1 MFLQEEMSMTTKCCL
16 KNLKY
21 CIPTVSP
28 FYPTNNS
35 LSSHILI
42 LGYFDFLHWLLE
54 FIFLCF
60 FGSCI
65 QIKWYSLQSCVL
77 YYRKSKTNMTVA
89 GGRDVQE
96 PATNTESKVRGDKSC
111 RGRRR
116 FLLKFFS
123 SEYFKEM
130 LH

>member
-1 MFLQEEMSMTTKCCL
+1 
-16 KNLKY
+16 
-21 CIPTVSP
+21 
-28 FYPTNNS
+28 
-35 LSSHILI
+35 
-42 LGYFDFLHWLLE
+42 
-54 FIFLCF
+54 
-60 FGSCI
+60 
-65 QIKWYSLQSCVL
+65 
-77 YYRKSKTNMTVA
+77 MTVA

-130 LH
+130 LHWDSDSVYIAQCEDSVGQCS